1 MYYTAQRSIMTKETL
16 AQIIK
21 ERRKQLK
28 ITQVD
33 LALLSEVST
42 RQLSDIET
50 AQVNTTLDTLNK
62 ICETLGLKIE
72 LKIKGIES

>member
-1 MYYTAQRSIMTKETL
+1 MTKETL

-33 LALLSEVST
+33 LAMLSEVST

-62 ICETLGLKIE
+62 ICETLGLTIE
-72 LKIKGIES
+72 LKIKGIKS

>member
-1 MYYTAQRSIMTKETL
+1 MTKEIL

-62 ICETLGLKIE
+62 ICETLGLTIE
-72 LKIKGIES
+72 LKIKGIKS

>member
-1 MYYTAQRSIMTKETL
+1 MTKETL

-33 LALLSEVST
+33 LALLSEIST

-50 AQVNTTLDTLNK
+50 AQVNTTLDTINK
-62 ICETLGLKIE
+62 ICETLGLTIE

>member
-1 MYYTAQRSIMTKETL
+1 MTREIL

-21 ERRKQLK
+21 QRRKQLK

-33 LALLSEVST
+33 LAELSDIST

-50 AQVNTTLDTLNK
+50 AQVSTTIDTLSK
-62 ICETLGLKIE
+62 ICETLGLTIE
-72 LKIKGIES
+72 VNIKGVES

>member
-1 MYYTAQRSIMTKETL
+1 MTREVL

-33 LALLSEVST
+33 LAELSDIST

-50 AQVNTTLDTLNK
+50 AQASTTIDTLSK
-62 ICETLGLKIE
+62 ICETLGLTIE
-72 LKIKGIES
+72 VKIKGVES

>member
-1 MYYTAQRSIMTKETL
+1 MTREIL

-21 ERRKQLK
+21 TRRKQLK

-33 LALLSEVST
+33 LALLSNIST

-50 AQVNTTLDTLNK
+50 AQASTTIDTLGK
-62 ICETLGLKIE
+62 ICETLGLSIE

>member
-1 MYYTAQRSIMTKETL
+1 MTKETL

-50 AQVNTTLDTLNK
+50 AKVNTTLDTLNK
-62 ICETLGLKIE
+62 ICETLGFTIE
-72 LKIKGIES
+72 LK

>member
-1 MYYTAQRSIMTKETL
+1 MTKEIL

-33 LALLSEVST
+33 LALLSEIST

-50 AQVNTTLDTLNK
+50 AQVNTTLDTINK
-62 ICETLGLKIE
+62 ICETLGLTIE

>member
-1 MYYTAQRSIMTKETL
+1 MTRENL
-16 AQIIK
+16 AKIIK

-33 LALLSEVST
+33 LALLSDIST

-50 AQVNTTLDTLNK
+50 AQASTTIDTLSK
-62 ICETLGLKIE
+62 ICETLGLSIE
-72 LKIKGIES
+72 LKIKGVEL

>member
-1 MYYTAQRSIMTKETL
+1 MTKEVL

-28 ITQVD
+28 ITQAD
-33 LALLSEVST
+33 LALLSDIST

-50 AQVNTTLDTLNK
+50 AQVSTTIDTLSK
-62 ICETLGLKIE
+62 ICETLGLSIE
-72 LKIKGIES
+72 VKIKGGAL

>member
-1 MYYTAQRSIMTKETL
+1 MTKETL

-62 ICETLGLKIE
+62 ICETLGLTIE
-72 LKIKGIES
+72 LKIKGIKS

>member
-1 MYYTAQRSIMTKETL
+1 MKREVL

-21 ERRKQLK
+21 QRRKQLK

-33 LALLSEVST
+33 LALLSEIST

-50 AQVNTTLDTLNK
+50 AQVSTTIDTLSK
-62 ICETLGLKIE
+62 ICETLGLSIE
-72 LKIKGIES
+72 LKIKGVDA

>member
-1 MYYTAQRSIMTKETL
+1 MRREIL

-21 ERRKQLK
+21 TRRKQLK

-33 LALLSEVST
+33 LAELSDIST

-50 AQVNTTLDTLNK
+50 AQVSTTIDTLSK
-62 ICETLGLKIE
+62 ICETLGLSID
-72 LKIKGIES
+72 LKIKGLDV

>member
-1 MYYTAQRSIMTKETL
+1 MRREIL

-21 ERRKQLK
+21 TRRKQLK

-33 LALLSEVST
+33 LALLSNIST

-50 AQVNTTLDTLNK
+50 AQASTTIDTLGK
-62 ICETLGLKIE
+62 ICETLGLSIE